1 LVIINGITL
10 LNSFFLKQSYMFL
23 FFSPTIVG
31 GRKNDSRSPVTIEFA
46 CVMEMVKGVAFLPW
60 GLFD

>member
-31 GRKNDSRSPVTIEFA
+31 GR
-46 CVMEMVKGVAFLPW
+46 
-60 GLFD
+60 